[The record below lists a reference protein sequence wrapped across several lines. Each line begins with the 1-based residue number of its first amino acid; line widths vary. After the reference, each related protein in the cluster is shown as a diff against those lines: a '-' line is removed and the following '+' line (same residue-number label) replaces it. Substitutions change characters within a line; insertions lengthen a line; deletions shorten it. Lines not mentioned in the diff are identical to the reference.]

1 MREIT
6 TSKEV
11 VISFSLPAPGIL
23 IRKKIKVLENYDT
36 KQCI

>member
-1 MREIT
+1 MD
-6 TSKEV
+6 KN
-11 VISFSLPAPGIL
+11 SFIKLFLLFSFLTPGIL